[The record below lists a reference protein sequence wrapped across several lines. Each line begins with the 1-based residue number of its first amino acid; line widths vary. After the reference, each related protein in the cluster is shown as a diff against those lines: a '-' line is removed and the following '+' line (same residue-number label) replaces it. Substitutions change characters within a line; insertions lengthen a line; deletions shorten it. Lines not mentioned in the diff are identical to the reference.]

1 MQSQSLTLYMY
12 VIVVVL
18 LWRRSYIKWT
28 RDHFPTDGSRALELI
43 ERATA
48 EFVQDSR
55 YTADERYVRLWI
67 EYVSTCRG
75 RVLVC
80 LCACERW
87 VSQP

>member
-1 MQSQSLTLYMY
+1 MDFCYGMRCARSNAN
-12 VIVVVL
+12 VICVVVIIIV
-18 LWRRSYIKWT
+18 LWRLSYIKWT

-67 EYVSTCRG
+67 EYVGVSG
-75 RVLVC
+75 VHVC
-80 LCACERW
+80 L
-87 VSQP
+87 